1 MELDESRNIVKT
13 LAQGVHPT
21 TGEVFPPES
30 PYNDPEVIRALF
42 SILESA
48 KQIRRPR
55 KSLDERRRENVELGR
70 PMNSGL
76 PWTDEN
82 RALVNSE
89 YRKGMTI
96 EKLADILGRSSGS
109 IVAEVI
115 RQDLVPA
122 ELRWQTA
129 CSQPNQ
135 DGPLDRSDDPARR
148 RRRDPPSP
156 WANS

>member
-1 MELDESRNIVKT
+1 MELNESRTIVKT

-42 SILESA
+42 SMLESV
-48 KQIRRPR
+48 KQVRQPR

-70 PMNSGL
+70 PMNAGL
-76 PWTDEN
+76 PWTEED
-82 RALVNSE
+82 RAVVRSGFQD
-89 YRKGMTI
+89 GMTI
-96 EKLADILGRSSGS
+96 EKLASTLGRSSGS

-122 ELRWQTA
+122 NLR
-129 CSQPNQ
+129 
-135 DGPLDRSDDPARR
+135 
-148 RRRDPPSP
+148 
-156 WANS
+156 